1 VRLAIHQKESH
12 RQRSLRKA
20 RGREGCAQLTTKPS
34 RWRRLPRW
42 VHSVTIGALLLVV
55 VGIAVTRVLLFSWG
69 ILFGEST
76 AKMASLVVAASVIVV
91 GAVIIK
97 IRQDDQAAQAAQA
110 AQADSAAQA
119 SGNQAGGPAVASVAV
134 LLGLALTAYSAAE
147 LIAPNTPV
155 AASAP
160 ACPGAPVYGAEFFA
174 QTIDLGA
181 NARSGPGRE
190 YAQANRYAANCT
202 LGFDGYCVGSVEQ
215 DLRLKTPDD
224 RWLVVH
230 GRPDQVISSAVLID
244 QSPERDLGS
253 DPFNV
258 CKQIGGLPLP
268 NTLSGL
274 SYKIGHSMLS
284 SEASG
289 APAVGYALVALVA
302 GRVSY
307 VAIGLATVPP
317 RFKLEWAVRRSL
329 AQIPGYSA
337 SDKVWVG
344 AAVCLADTFPVSKS
358 LRTLPINLNGSEVT
372 AKASSS
378 RLPATVRPHLAQLA
392 CGSRG

>member
-1 VRLAIHQKESH
+1 
-12 RQRSLRKA
+12 
-20 RGREGCAQLTTKPS
+20 LTTKPS
-34 RWRRLPRW
+34 WWRRLPRW
-42 VHSVTIGALLLVV
+42 VHNVTIGALLLVV
-55 VGIAVTRVLLFSWG
+55 VIIAVTSVLLFSWG

-91 GAVIIK
+91 GAVVIK
-97 IRQDDQAAQAAQA
+97 IRQNDRA
-110 AQADSAAQA
+110 AQADSATQA
-119 SGNQAGGPAVASVAV
+119 SGSQAGGSAVASVAI

-174 QTIDLGA
+174 QTTGLGA

-202 LGFDGYCVGSVEQ
+202 LGFDGYCVGSVEE
-215 DLRLKTPDD
+215 DLRLMTPDD

-230 GRPDQVISSAVLID
+230 GRPGQVISSAVLLD
-244 QSPERDLGS
+244 QSPERDLGQ
-253 DPFNV
+253 DPSNV

-274 SYKIGHSMLS
+274 SYKKGHSMLS

-289 APAVGYALVALVA
+289 APAVGYALVALAA
-302 GRVSY
+302 GRISY
-307 VAIGLATVPP
+307 VPIGLATVPP

-329 AQIPGYSA
+329 AQIPGYSS
-337 SDKVWVG
+337 SDRVWVG
-344 AAVCLADTFPVSKS
+344 AAICLADTFPVSKS

-372 AKASSS
+372 AKYSNS